1 VEAGVIEL
9 APQNKRGLTLSRP
22 VMNAAGTLGFAL
34 ESEGVV
40 DLGRLGAFVTN
51 PVTFNARTPAHGP
64 NATVVEGGLVLHTG
78 LPNPGVKALVQR
90 HQADWTRVFG
100 RLGVPVIV
108 HLAATRPHEV
118 RAASEWL
125 ERFEIISGVE
135 LGLRDDVS
143 PGEVGAA
150 VRAALGTH
158 PLIVR
163 LPVAW
168 AVRLAPAAARAGA
181 DALCIGAPA
190 RAARPAGRR
199 YGPDQWPLTESA
211 LQAVAGLDLGL
222 PLVAAGG
229 VFTPEHVAAALALGA
244 SAVQVDAALWQGAAW
259 LANTE

>member
-1 VEAGVIEL
+1 MIEL
-9 APQNKRGLTLSRP
+9 APQHKRGLTLSRP
-22 VMNAAGTLGFAL
+22 IMNAAGTLGFAL

-40 DLGRLGAFVTN
+40 DLRRLGAFITN
-51 PVTFNARTPAHGP
+51 PVTFNPRTPAHGP
-64 NATVVEGGLVLHTG
+64 NATVVKGGLVLHTG

-90 HQADWTRVFG
+90 HRADWARVFG

-118 RAASEWL
+118 RAACAWL
-125 ERFEIISGVE
+125 ERFEIVSGVE

-150 VRAALGTH
+150 VRAALGNL

-163 LPVAW
+163 LPVAR
-168 AVRLAPAAARAGA
+168 AVRLAPAASRAGV

-190 RAARPAGRR
+190 RAAQPAGRR

-211 LQAVAGLDLGL
+211 LQAVAGLGLGL

-229 VFTPEHVAAALALGA
+229 VFTPEQLGAALALGA
-244 SAVQVDAALWQGAAW
+244 SAVQVDAALWQGIPW
-259 LANTE
+259 LAEME